1 MKRRKEIKKKKNRK
15 GWRWRKV
22 EKKREK
28 KGRNERKES

>member
-1 MKRRKEIKKKKNRK
+1 MKRRREIKKKKNRK